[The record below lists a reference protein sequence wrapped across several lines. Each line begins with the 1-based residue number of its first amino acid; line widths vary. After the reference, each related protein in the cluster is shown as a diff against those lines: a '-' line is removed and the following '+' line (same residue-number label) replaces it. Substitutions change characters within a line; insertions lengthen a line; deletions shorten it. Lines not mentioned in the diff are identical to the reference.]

1 MLLGAKY
8 SEGALRRCLAASIA
22 LHEGNTDCRVYKAVK
37 SAEDEGA
44 ERERGLSLALARGLV
59 DRSLAR

>member
-44 ERERGLSLALARGLV
+44 ERERPLARGLV